1 MAEKIKK
8 LFGSGSKSKT
18 SNGSMLTAY
27 KAKRAISSVLVSVF
41 RYALLISVS
50 YVVLY
55 PLIYMISNSIKG
67 FVDWSDPNVF
77 WIPKHFTGIWYE
89 WALNAL
95 NFFTSL
101 KNTVLFEMIA
111 ALLEI
116 LSCSF
121 VAYGLARFKFR
132 GKKFLMF
139 MLILTILIP
148 DQMIIVPKMINFSNL
163 DILGIF
169 SLINDVTGAGIRIN
183 ILNTGFVFYLPSLFA
198 VGLRSGIIIYIYI
211 QFYKGL
217 PRELEEA
224 AWIDGAGLF
233 KTYTKIALPS
243 SGVVITTVSI
253 FSIIWHWNDYYLA
266 IMYMNDAEVMP
277 LAVRLSNVKDLMT
290 ILYNV
295 WDGPKLIAT
304 QCACSVLFIAP
315 MLIMYIF
322 LQRKFVKSID
332 RVGITG

>member
-1 MAEKIKK
+1 MFEKIKK
-8 LFGSGSKSKT
+8 TSKGSSLS
-18 SNGSMLTAY
+18 AY
-27 KAKRAISSVLVSVF
+27 KTKKAISSAFTSVF

-55 PLIYMISNSIKG
+55 PLIYMISSSIKG
-67 FVDWSDPNVF
+67 SADWYDPNVF
-77 WIPKHFTGIWYE
+77 WIPKNFTGLWYD
-89 WALNAL
+89 WAIQSLDFLNA
-95 NFFTSL
+95 F
-101 KNTVLFEMIA
+101 KNTVLYEMVA
-111 ALLEI
+111 AFLEI
-116 LSCSF
+116 LSCSI

-132 GKKFLMF
+132 GKNILMF
-139 MLILTILIP
+139 MLILTILVP
-148 DQMIIVPKMINFSNL
+148 DQMIIIPKMVTFGNL
-163 DILGIF
+163 DFLGII
-169 SLINDVTGAGIRIN
+169 SLINDATGAGIRIN

-198 VGLRSGIIIYIYI
+198 IGLRSGIITYIYI

-266 IMYMNDAEVMP
+266 IMYMNSPSSMP
-277 LAVRLSNVKDLMT
+277 LAVRLSNVNETMQTLF
-290 ILYNV
+290 NV
-295 WDGPKLIAT
+295 WTGFRVTAT
-304 QCACSVLFIAP
+304 QCACCILFILP
-315 MLIMYIF
+315 MLVMYIF

>member
-8 LFGSGSKSKT
+8 LFGFASSQKD
-18 SNGSMLTAY
+18 SNGSSHSVY
-27 KAKRAISSVLVSVF
+27 KAKRFTSSLVVSVF

-55 PLIYMISNSIKG
+55 PLFYMISNSVKG

-77 WIPKHFTGIWYE
+77 WIPKHFTGLWYQ
-89 WALNAL
+89 WAVEALDFFNA
-95 NFFTSL
+95 L
-101 KNTVLFEMIA
+101 KNTVLFELVA
-111 ALLEI
+111 AFLEI
-116 LSCSF
+116 LSCSI

-132 GKKFLMF
+132 GKKILMF
-139 MLILTILIP
+139 MLILTILVP
-148 DQMIIVPKMINFSNL
+148 DQMIIIPKMMNFSNL
-163 DILGIF
+163 DLFGIF
-169 SLINDVTGAGIRIN
+169 SLVKDITGWSFRIN
-183 ILNTGFVFYLPSLFA
+183 ILNTGFVFYLPSIFA
-198 VGLRSGIIIYIYI
+198 VGLRSGIIIYIYM

-217 PRELEEA
+217 PKELEEA

-266 IMYMNDAEVMP
+266 IMYMNAAESMP
-277 LAVRLSNVKDLMT
+277 LAVRLANVET
-290 ILYNV
+290 IMATLHNV
-295 WDGPKLIAT
+295 WNGYKLTAT
-304 QCACSVLFIAP
+304 QCACCILFIAP
-315 MLIMYIF
+315 MLIMYIV